1 MATTFLQD
9 AEFGAITIRRSPL
22 ARSLRLK
29 VNERGSLVISMPK
42 RAPLYLA
49 KRLIDEARE
58 QVRHSLQK
66 AVAQLSILKNGDL
79 IGKSHR
85 LVIRDGDEL
94 SGRLIGTFIEV
105 TLPAGI
111 PPESQAA
118 QEYIKDFALK
128 ALRTQAKAYL
138 TRQLKVMAER
148 HGFRYSS
155 VRFSNAGTRWGSCSS
170 SGTISLNIWLMQLPF
185 ELIDYVIVH
194 ELCHTR
200 QMNHSPQFWVL
211 VEAILPNYRELRRRL
226 KAQRPYL

>member
-1 MATTFLQD
+1 MPSTLLED

-29 VNERGSLVISMPK
+29 VDERGALIISMPK

-49 KRLIDEARE
+49 KRLLDEARD
-58 QVRHSLQK
+58 QVRHSLKK
-66 AVAQLSILKNGDL
+66 AQTNLSILQNGDL

-85 LVIRDGDEL
+85 LVLREGDEL

-105 TLPAGI
+105 TVPTAM
-111 PPESQAA
+111 PVDSAEVQD
-118 QEYIKDFALK
+118 YIKQFALK

-138 TRQLKVMAER
+138 SRQLQTMADR
-148 HGFRYSS
+148 HGFGYSA

-170 SGTISLNIWLMQLPF
+170 TGTISLNIWLMQLPF

-200 QMNHSPQFWVL
+200 QMNHSPRFWAL
-211 VEAILPNYRELRRRL
+211 VEAILPNYKELRRSL